1 MNIFINIKDF
11 IYYNRKYFL
20 IAIIVLFI
28 LLSFIFFG
36 HNTNEEFVE
45 PIEKEKVELPKEEKE
60 VMIDIKGEIENPGIY
75 EATEDNRVMD
85 IINQAGGLKSD
96 ADTSDINLSM
106 KVEDEMVII
115 VPKKDDEQ
123 KEEPSIKNDA
133 SINKNEIPPVS
144 GKVSINSAT
153 KEELMTV
160 KGIGEVKANKIIE
173 YRNTN
178 GKFKSLEELT
188 NVSGIGTKTFEK
200 IKEYLTL

>member
-45 PIEKEKVELPKEEKE
+45 PIEKETVELPKEEKE

-115 VPKKDDEQ
+115 VPKKDEEL

-178 GKFKSLEELT
+178 GKFNSLEELT

>member
-45 PIEKEKVELPKEEKE
+45 PIEKETVELPKEEKE

-115 VPKKDDEQ
+115 VPKKDDEL
-123 KEEPSIKNDA
+123 KEEP
-133 SINKNEIPPVS
+133 
-144 GKVSINSAT
+144 
-153 KEELMTV
+153 
-160 KGIGEVKANKIIE
+160 
-173 YRNTN
+173 Y
-178 GKFKSLEELT
+178 GKFNSLEELT

>member
-115 VPKKDDEQ
+115 VPKKDEEQ

-178 GKFKSLEELT
+178 GKFNSLEELT

>member
-153 KEELMTV
+153 KEELMTLPGV
-160 KGIGEVKANKIIE
+160 GESKADAIIK
-173 YRNTN
+173 YRKDND
-178 GKFKSLEELT
+178 GFKELEDIM
-188 NVSGIGTKTFEK
+188 NVSGIGEAAYSK
-200 IKEYLTL
+200 IKDHIKL